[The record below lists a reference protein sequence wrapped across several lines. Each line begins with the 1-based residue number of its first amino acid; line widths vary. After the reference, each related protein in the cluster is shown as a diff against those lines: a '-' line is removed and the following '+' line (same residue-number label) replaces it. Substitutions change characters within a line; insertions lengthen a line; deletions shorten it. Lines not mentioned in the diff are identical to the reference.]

1 MQIVRDENIFGKYF
15 DVPTKRLNEAVK
27 KNIERFPEN
36 FMFQLTKDEWENLRS
51 QITTANPNVSKIHSL
66 PYVLTEYETLM
77 LSNILNS
84 KKAINYLLDITKS
97 SKIGFKTD
105 N

>member
-1 MQIVRDENIFGKYF
+1 MILCFKIV
-15 DVPTKRLNEAVK
+15 
-27 KNIERFPEN
+27 
-36 FMFQLTKDEWENLRS
+36 
-51 QITTANPNVSKIHSL
+51 TANPNVSKIRSL
-66 PYVLTEYETLM
+66 PYVFTEYGTLI

-84 KKAINYLLDITKS
+84 QRAINYLLDITKP